1 MARGQQMESG
11 VEGGRKVEVGR
22 RMDQVDD
29 TRKDEGDEMEEGMEE
44 INYIKTRRKEG
55 ICEEKEWV
63 LIIKDNYLLACIHCS
78 LTAAIP

>member
-1 MARGQQMESG
+1 MNGDSGRTRRRGVEGEMARGQQMESG

-44 INYIKTRRKEG
+44 INYIKTRKSGR
-55 ICEEKEWV
+55 
-63 LIIKDNYLLACIHCS
+63 NM
-78 LTAAIP
+78 